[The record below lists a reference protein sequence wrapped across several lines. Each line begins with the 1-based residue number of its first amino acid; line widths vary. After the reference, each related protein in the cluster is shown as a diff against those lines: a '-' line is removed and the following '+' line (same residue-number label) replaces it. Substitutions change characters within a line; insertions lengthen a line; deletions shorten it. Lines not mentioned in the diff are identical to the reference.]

1 MKVRFLLQL
10 RCLFSLNPLL
20 LQLFFAQR
28 PLFFLFAVVV
38 IGQLQFLF
46 SLLRHGCFAS
56 LQFLGLLLLPE
67 RFRFGVLHVVR
78 QVIQDIDAVSHGVSR
93 LRFHVDQV
101 LKVVLL
107 LVLEIPRDLILVVVD
122 LDLRLLIGEHCLDG
136 RVVLVLVLLRL
147 LVSFRRI

>member
-10 RCLFSLNPLL
+10 LCQFSLNPPF

-28 PLFFLFAVVV
+28 LLFFLFAVVV

-46 SLLRHGCFAS
+46 SLLRHRCFAS
-56 LQFLGLLLLPE
+56 LQFLGLLLFPV

-78 QVIQDIDAVSHGVSR
+78 KVIQDVDAVSHGVGH
-93 LRFHVDQV
+93 LRFHIDQV
-101 LKVVLL
+101 LEMVLL
-107 LVLEIPRDLILVVVD
+107 LVLKILRDLILVIVD
-122 LDLRLLIGEHCLDG
+122 LDLLLLIGEHRLDG

>member
-10 RCLFSLNPLL
+10 RCQFSLNPPF

-28 PLFFLFAVVV
+28 LLFFLFTVVI

-46 SLLRHGCFAS
+46 SLLRLGCFAS

-78 QVIQDIDAVSHGVSR
+78 KVIQDVDTVSHGVGH

-107 LVLEIPRDLILVVVD
+107 LVLEILRDLILVVVD
-122 LDLRLLIGEHCLDG
+122 LDLLLLIG
-136 RVVLVLVLLRL
+136 
-147 LVSFRRI
+147 